1 MLGEPHMEA
10 LAAYADQLRVSGFVP
25 DFDPLDG
32 GTAAKLLILLEKPGP
47 KTVAPAGSGFVSMNT
62 DDPTAKTIHRV
73 MREAEVPR
81 SGVVLWNVVPWWNGT
96 MAMTAAEKRAGAAEL
111 GGLLSRLPQ
120 LRGALLAGNA
130 AWEWG
135 RPHLLGSGLA
145 LFRCVHPSG
154 QARAGPASQQ
164 GWRQLPEIWGNAWS
178 AVAAA

>member
-1 MLGEPHMEA
+1 MRA
-10 LAAYADQLRVSGFVP
+10 LVAYAAQLRAGGFVP

-32 GTAAKLLILLEKPGP
+32 GVEARLLMLLEKPGP
-47 KTVAPAGSGFVSMNT
+47 KTVPPAGSGFVSMNT

-73 MREAEVPR
+73 LLEAGVPR

-111 GGLLSRLPQ
+111 SGLLCRLPQ

-135 RPHLLGSGLA
+135 RPRLLGSGLA

-164 GWRQLPEIWGNAWS
+164 GWRQLPHIWRSAWG
-178 AVAAA
+178 AVAGL